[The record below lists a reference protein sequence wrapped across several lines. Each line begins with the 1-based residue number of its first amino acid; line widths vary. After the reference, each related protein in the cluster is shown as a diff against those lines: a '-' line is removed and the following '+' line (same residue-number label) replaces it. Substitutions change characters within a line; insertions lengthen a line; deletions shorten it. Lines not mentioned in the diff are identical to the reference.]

1 MSRSLRSFRGKIT
14 IKEQEYIVTVVAT
27 AIHIGGSLYIA
38 RTFSRRTPH
47 ASAALRLLRA
57 PVTTALNIFYI
68 FASATA
74 LDWPPAAAGVA
85 LQLDCVSA
93 CTVPSVAARRCC
105 I

>member
-27 AIHIGGSLYIA
+27 AINIGGSLA

-68 FASATA
+68 
-74 LDWPPAAAGVA
+74 
-85 LQLDCVSA
+85 
-93 CTVPSVAARRCC
+93 
-105 I
+105 